1 MSWTA
6 LVGAILEI
14 VATIL
19 KMKADGTI
27 TSAKLDEAVAG
38 LKVPPPPTVG

>member
-1 MSWTA
+1 

-19 KMKADGTI
+19 KMKADNTI
-27 TSAKLDEAVAG
+27 SAAKLDEAVAK
-38 LKVPPPPTVG
+38 LKEPLPPTGR